1 MDHMEVR
8 IERGIKT
15 GDLTRREA
23 EGLRTELHEIKRR
36 EQRMR
41 EDGHLSDRER
51 TKLHADLDRL
61 DRHITRE
68 KRDDQRRR
76 YAKKNGVGK
85 PTPQG
90 ARQHISR
97 ACAKSRLASKIK
109 ELGDGNGLPTS
120 RQGRG
125 SSHSNDMPVEGR
137 GKSLIG

>member
-1 MDHMEVR
+1 MESRITLLAGAFVLAVSMTAFSAPSIHERMDHMEVR

-76 YAKKNGVGK
+76 
-85 PTPQG
+85 
-90 ARQHISR
+90 
-97 ACAKSRLASKIK
+97 
-109 ELGDGNGLPTS
+109 
-120 RQGRG
+120 
-125 SSHSNDMPVEGR
+125 
-137 GKSLIG
+137 